1 MGIDYV
7 VSILTDV
14 IADIQSGGTSVMKF
28 DLNGIAGDVAQTS
41 SGSAYRIGRDTV
53 EISIVYQRDPNIDDW
68 RCNETEKDDES
79 EQVG

>member
-28 DLNGIAGDVAQTS
+28 DLINTHYSPS
-41 SGSAYRIGRDTV
+41 S
-53 EISIVYQRDPNIDDW
+53 
-68 RCNETEKDDES
+68 
-79 EQVG
+79 